1 MNSKKT
7 IRIGTRDSELALWQA
22 HTVQKK
28 LTDLGYKTEII
39 AVKSQGDIIL
49 DKPLYE
55 LGITGIFTK
64 TLDIAM
70 LNGQVDIAVHSMK
83 DVPTALPIGIV
94 QAAVLER
101 ANTLDILV
109 HKGNLDFLEK
119 EGTIATG
126 SLRRQAQWLNKYPNH
141 KVVDLRGNVNTRMQ
155 KLNESDWSGAVFAAA
170 GLERIN
176 LKPTDF
182 INLDWMIPAPAQGAM
197 VVVAM
202 GNDDFTLDAVS
213 QLNDVETEICTYI
226 ERQFLKTLEGGCTA
240 PIGALAKYCEIEDT
254 FIFKGSLLSVDGKQK
269 LEIEKI
275 VPVEEWK
282 KLGFNCANEILENG
296 GAELMK
302 TIKESLKK

>member
-1 MNSKKT
+1 
-7 IRIGTRDSELALWQA
+7 
-22 HTVQKK
+22 
-28 LTDLGYKTEII
+28 
-39 AVKSQGDIIL
+39 
-49 DKPLYE
+49 
-55 LGITGIFTK
+55 
-64 TLDIAM
+64 
-70 LNGQVDIAVHSMK
+70 
-83 DVPTALPIGIV
+83 
-94 QAAVLER
+94 
-101 ANTLDILV
+101 
-109 HKGNLDFLEK
+109 
-119 EGTIATG
+119 
-126 SLRRQAQWLNKYPNH
+126 
-141 KVVDLRGNVNTRMQ
+141 MQ

-240 PIGALAKYCEIEDT
+240 PIGALARYCELEDT
-254 FIFKGSLLSVDGKQK
+254 FTFKGSLLSIDGKQK
-269 LEIEKI
+269 LEMEKI

-302 TIKESLKK
+302 VIKESLKK